1 VIELDKETILR
12 QFEEIEQRLE
22 KVVVLCKS
30 YEAINSEL
38 KNKIIKLE
46 EELQGKI
53 EAEKSYFHERDL
65 IRSRI
70 DNLLSKLN
78 DITEADN

>member
-1 VIELDKETILR
+1 MDKEMILH
-12 QFEEIEQRLE
+12 QFEEIEQKLE
-22 KVVVLCKS
+22 KVVARCKS
-30 YEAINSEL
+30 YEAINSEF
-38 KNKIIKLE
+38 KNKIMKLE

-53 EAEKSYFHERDL
+53 QAEKSYSQERDI

-78 DITEADN
+78 GITEALD

>member
-1 VIELDKETILR
+1 LEKEMILR
-12 QFEEIEQRLE
+12 QFEEIEQKLE
-22 KVVVLCKS
+22 KVVALCKS
-30 YEAINSEL
+30 YEAITIEL
-38 KNKIIKLE
+38 KNKIMKLE

-53 EAEKSYFHERDL
+53 EAEKSYSHERDL

-78 DITEADN
+78 GITESHN

>member
-1 VIELDKETILR
+1 MNKEIILH
-12 QFEEIEQRLE
+12 QFEEIEQKLE
-22 KVVVLCKS
+22 KVVALCKS
-30 YEAINSEL
+30 YEAINLEFKS
-38 KNKIIKLE
+38 KIMKLE

-53 EAEKSYFHERDL
+53 EAEKSYSRERDL

-78 DITEADN
+78 GITEAHN

>member
-1 VIELDKETILR
+1 MEKEMILR
-12 QFEEIEQRLE
+12 QFEEIEQKLE
-22 KVVVLCKS
+22 KVVALCKS
-30 YEAINSEL
+30 YEEITVEL
-38 KNKIIKLE
+38 KNKIMKLE

-78 DITEADN
+78 GITEAHN

>member
-1 VIELDKETILR
+1 MNKEIILR
-12 QFEEIEQRLE
+12 QFEEIEQKLE
-22 KVVVLCKS
+22 KVVALCKS
-30 YEAINSEL
+30 YEAINLEL
-38 KNKIIKLE
+38 KSKIMKLE

-53 EAEKSYFHERDL
+53 EAEKSYSHERDL

-78 DITEADN
+78 GITEAHN

>member
-1 VIELDKETILR
+1 VAELNREVIMR
-12 QFEEIEQRLE
+12 QFEELEQKLE
-22 KVVVLCKS
+22 KVVALCKS
-30 YEAINSEL
+30 YETINSEL
-38 KNKIIKLE
+38 KNKIVKIE

-53 EAEKSYFHERDL
+53 EAEKSYSQERDL

-78 DITEADN
+78 GFTEDLA

>member
-1 VIELDKETILR
+1 VIELNKEIFLR
-12 QFEEIEQRLE
+12 QFEELE
-22 KVVVLCKS
+22 KVVALCKS
-30 YEAINSEL
+30 YEKVNSEL
-38 KNKIIKLE
+38 KNKIMKLE

-53 EAEKSYFHERDL
+53 EAEKSYSQERDH

-78 DITEADN
+78 SITEDLA

>member
-1 VIELDKETILR
+1 MEKEMILR
-12 QFEEIEQRLE
+12 QFEEIEQKLE
-22 KVVVLCKS
+22 KVVALCKS
-30 YEAINSEL
+30 YEAITIEL
-38 KNKIIKLE
+38 KNKIMKLE

-53 EAEKSYFHERDL
+53 EAEKSYSHERDL

-78 DITEADN
+78 GITESHN

>member
-1 VIELDKETILR
+1 LDKETILR

>member
-1 VIELDKETILR
+1 MDKETILR

>member
-78 DITEADN
+78 DITEVDN

>member
-1 VIELDKETILR
+1 VIGLNKEIILR
-12 QFEEIEQRLE
+12 QFEEIEQKLE
-22 KVVVLCKS
+22 KVVALCKS
-30 YEAINSEL
+30 YEAINLEL
-38 KNKIIKLE
+38 KSKIMKLE

-53 EAEKSYFHERDL
+53 EAEKSYSHERDL

-78 DITEADN
+78 GITEAHN